1 MDHEAIDFSALDP
14 SRDELRWTRSIVGIV
29 ESALA
34 ERWRRL
40 SFRQQLLGWARPALS
55 IAAALCLAVWTAG
68 YFSHSTRQAASTLP
82 PVAIAITT
90 WAANHQVPEPSELLG
105 VLRSNP

>member
-14 SRDELRWTRSIVGIV
+14 SRDELRWTRSIAGIV

-34 ERWRRL
+34 ERRRRL
-40 SFRQQLLGWARPALS
+40 SVRQQLLGWARPALS

-68 YFSHSTRQAASTLP
+68 YFSYSTRQAVALS